1 VCGLD
6 LHQRHFVHW
15 LARVIG
21 CCPPSHVVELA
32 PLRDLRISTQE
43 FVSYILWISL
53 VTTDE
58 SCRHALSLTTS
69 PSAGTKKLNR
79 LRLIL
84 RLLNGDL
91 QKVESMARNG
101 LLLNTWDILRRAAIL
116 VVRIQGTATR
126 RSKLGVW
133 RRCDRKGEESEKCW
147 KMMHAI
153 A

>member
-1 VCGLD
+1 VLGAEAY
-6 LHQRHFVHW
+6 RGFSV
-15 LARVIG
+15 
-21 CCPPSHVVELA
+21 
-32 PLRDLRISTQE
+32 T
-43 FVSYILWISL
+43 ISL

-58 SCRHALSLTTS
+58 SCRHALSFTTS
-69 PSAGTKKLNR
+69 PSAGAKKLNR